1 MENRVVTTRN
11 INIQL
16 NNARKRSRKTFYEL
30 KEKNETSVPIEIEP
44 PTIENCEKE
53 GSIRQWKKSTTL
65 IVGDSM
71 LAGIEEVGV
80 YPETGVK
87 VRIFPCATA
96 HDMYDY
102 LKPLLKK
109 NLCNPTNK
117 S

>member
-30 KEKNETSVPIEIEP
+30 KEKNETSVPTEIEP

-87 VRIFPCATA
+87 SSNLSLRNSPRYVRLFETLA
-96 HDMYDY
+96 
-102 LKPLLKK
+102 K
-109 NLCNPTNK
+109 NEFMQSYK
-117 S
+117 